1 MIFFIFLGLFLALVI
16 YEIIVSRKCYTL
28 IFVFVFLL
36 LSMVV
41 SLTIHSVSVTDSEYQ
56 AQKYEV
62 LKIQPSGT
70 GYTFFDTNT
79 GIIKVDNDQV
89 SQLTSSDVTSPELI
103 RYEGIVDYGWWL
115 IGEPYP
121 YTTRYELVLPVP
133 ESKGK

>member
-121 YTTRYELVLPVP
+121 HTTRYELVLPVP